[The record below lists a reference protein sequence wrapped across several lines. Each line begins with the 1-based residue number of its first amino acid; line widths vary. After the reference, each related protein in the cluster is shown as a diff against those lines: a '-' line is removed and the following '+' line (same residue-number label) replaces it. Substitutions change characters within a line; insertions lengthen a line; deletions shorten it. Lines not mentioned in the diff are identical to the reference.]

1 MVRCEMWAAVFFGLS
16 CGVGAG
22 ARYKAVESDTE
33 VIGDSL
39 CLIKAGGCVVP
50 AGDDAVSNA
59 NRPLQSGDG
68 HVALL
73 TQGADIVD
81 NQHFTFFFPLEI
93 D

>member
-1 MVRCEMWAAVFFGLS
+1 MWAAVFFRLN
-16 CGVGAG
+16 CGVGVS

-33 VIGDSL
+33 VVGNSL
-39 CLIKAGGCVVP
+39 YLIKAGGCVVP
-50 AGDDAVSNA
+50 AGDDTVSNA
-59 NRPLQSGDG
+59 NRPLQGGDG

-81 NQHFTFFFPLEI
+81 NQNLTFFFPLEI